1 MWYNII
7 TREER
12 TLPSKNKKESEKKPM
27 TISSNIEL
35 IRRKDG
41 CIAFIE
47 NGEETLYT
55 VKDAPYNDLATLYR
69 TLVPMKQADREGY
82 FTSCRADV
90 FEGSVARAAAAK
102 AARPP
107 QVAAKE
113 GISKL
118 MRFFTEF
125 SFVPNFR
132 FINTL
137 ANKVAENT
145 SPNPNA
151 VLDFIYNY
159 FALTDSPF
167 AKEIKSKIKS
177 AEFNDILADFA
188 LAPPKSHIN
197 NRFKVYF
204 GAAGSGKT
212 TKAQSETDN
221 RCVVCNNSMLPA
233 DLMEDFIF
241 VEGKPSFKPS
251 ILWEC
256 MKQGKAI
263 VLDEINLLPFD
274 SLRFLQ
280 GILDGKREFTYKG
293 HTVKIAD
300 GFCVIGT
307 MNLVVNG
314 AVFNL
319 PEPLVDRA
327 ADIVEFNLTAEQ
339 LVSAIL

>member
-1 MWYNII
+1 
-7 TREER
+7 
-12 TLPSKNKKESEKKPM
+12 M
-27 TISSNIEL
+27 TISSSIEL
-35 IRRKDG
+35 IKRKDG
-41 CIAFIE
+41 CIVLIE
-47 NGEETLYT
+47 NEEETTYT
-55 VKDAPYNDLATLYR
+55 TKDVPYNDLSALYR
-69 TLVPMKQADREGY
+69 ALVPMKEKDREAI
-82 FTSCRADV
+82 FTSRRADV
-90 FEGSVARAAAAK
+90 FEGSIARATAAR

-118 MRFFTEF
+118 MRFFSEF

-137 ANKVAENT
+137 ANKVAENV
-145 SPNPNA
+145 SPNSA
-151 VLDFIYNY
+151 TVLDFIYNY

-177 AEFNDILADFA
+177 AEFNDILEDFSA
-188 LAPPKSHIN
+188 APPKSHIN

-241 VEGKPSFKPS
+241 IEGKPSFKPS

-256 MKQGKAI
+256 MEQGKPI

-293 HTVKIAD
+293 HTVTIAD

-339 LVSAIL
+339 LVNAIL